1 MAVNAVVVDQI
12 GPMHYVNE
20 SEMQLHLVTSRDCR
34 MTVVTVIIRTPP
46 CDMT

>member
-34 MTVVTVIIRTPP
+34 MTVTRHAPYTD